1 MAMAATPTVRCPH
14 CGRDNRVGA
23 RFCAGCGKPL
33 TAESAPPPQA
43 PSTPAVAQ
51 EEAVKAAQKLW
62 DIAKTVV
69 TVGGRTAWQELT
81 NPSPA
86 LDGTVAERFEAEA
99 ITPPNE
105 PAFWA
110 FVASVIVLAVF
121 ALAGRWFFPFVATVV
136 TLVLSWLRWKRPFF
150 SPLAWKGLLSLLGRP
165 AQVPSAYLKVQTPT
179 GEVQVTLLGE
189 RQGELPQ
196 VGDRLRLWG
205 IYEDKAMTKLRAW
218 KVQRIDE
225 AGQPQGEPCQ
235 APRLFPFV
243 PALFFASLAA
253 TILGWLIAWLR

>member
-1 MAMAATPTVRCPH
+1 MMAATPTVRCPH
-14 CGRDNRVGA
+14 CGRDNRAGA

-33 TAESAPPPQA
+33 AETASPHSDISPA
-43 PSTPAVAQ
+43 PAVAK

-62 DIAKTVV
+62 DITKTVV
-69 TVGGRTAWQELT
+69 TIGARTAWQELT
-81 NPSPA
+81 DPPAA
-86 LDGTVAERFEAEA
+86 LDGTVTERFEVEA

-105 PAFWA
+105 PAFWV

-121 ALAGRWFFPFVATVV
+121 ALAGHWFFPFVATVV

-150 SPLAWKGLLSLLGRP
+150 SPLALKGLLSLLGKP
-165 AQVPSAYLKVQTPT
+165 AQVPSAYLKVQAPT

-235 APRLFPFV
+235 VPRLFPFV